1 METLQEELLK
11 TYSWADLNN
20 ANFNCDKFEASR
32 FKKMARNK
40 TEEVDPAYTA
50 YNGDPIPFKDNI
62 KDLGVWMSANLSFDE
77 HIRIITAKARQV
89 SGMILR
95 SFKSRKTSVLLPLL
109 KSLVRSKVEYACP
122 IWNPTDSTNINR
134 LENIQRQFTSKF
146 QRFREYDAQLDMTIC
161 NVSYGERL
169 KQLKLYSL
177 QRRRER
183 YVIIYMHKI
192 KLGLV
197 PNPCFEFTYNRTNKF
212 EFKPRTD
219 RKNGRYSFFVMGP
232 RLYNS
237 LPAKLR
243 ELDDNPYPEAKDVND
258 FKKDLDAYLTL
269 LRDEPGTQ
277 ANSLLYVRPGAV
289 TR

>member
-50 YNGDPIPFKDNI
+50 YNGDPIPFKENI

-146 QRFREYDAQLDMTIC
+146 QRFREYDTELDMTIC

-243 ELDDNPYPEAKDVND
+243 ELDDNPYPEA
-258 FKKDLDAYLTL
+258 
-269 LRDEPGTQ
+269 
-277 ANSLLYVRPGAV
+277 
-289 TR
+289 